1 MKKHVISAA
10 ALATFAAFTAPAY
23 AQNSV
28 TLYGLIDE
36 GFNYTNN
43 VRVNGIGKTNY
54 QLASGYAQGSRWGLR
69 GSEDLGGGLK
79 AVFVLESGFDVN
91 NGRLGQGSRM
101 FGRQAYVGLS
111 ESRFGTL
118 TFGRQYDA
126 LVDYLA
132 PLTAN
137 GNWGGT
143 LFSHPFDNDNT
154 DNSFRVN
161 NTVKYASPDWNGLQV
176 GGTYSFSN
184 STGFST
190 NRQYSIGAQYSLAGL
205 QVAAAYLQANSP
217 GNGNAGAIAADDA
230 NFVAD
235 RLRIF
240 GGGINYTFG
249 PATVGFVYTKTDVKN
264 PVSTVYLPTATFSG
278 LGLTATKFQNFEIN
292 GKYQLTSDFFVG
304 AQYVYTDGK
313 FDAATG
319 SIKPKYHTVGLM
331 ADYSLSKRT
340 DVYLQGA
347 WQKVAGD
354 RTGTAADGGYVVG
367 TDGPSSSSNQFA
379 VRAAIRHKF

>member
-1 MKKHVISAA
+1 MRKHVIPAA
-10 ALATFAAFTAPAY
+10 ALLALAAPAF
-23 AQNSV
+23 AQSGV
-28 TLYGLIDE
+28 MLYGLIDE
-36 GFNYTNN
+36 GINYTDN
-43 VRVNGIGKTNY
+43 VSVNGAGHANY
-54 QLASGYAQGSRWGLR
+54 QLASGFVQGSRWGLR
-69 GSEDLGGGLK
+69 GAEDLGGGLK
-79 AVFVLESGFDVN
+79 AIFTLESGFDVN
-91 NGRLGQGSRM
+91 TGHLGEGGRM
-101 FGRQAYVGLS
+101 FGRQAFVGLTHAQY
-111 ESRFGTL
+111 GAL
-118 TFGRQYDA
+118 TFGRQYDS

-161 NTVKYASPDWNGLQV
+161 NTVKYASPDWNGLSF

-184 STGFST
+184 GTNFAN
-190 NRQYSIGAQYSLAGL
+190 NRQYSVGAQYSLAGL
-205 QVAAAYLQANSP
+205 QVAAAYLQANNA
-217 GNGNAGAIAADDA
+217 GNGAAGAIASDDA
-230 NFVAD
+230 NFTAA

-249 PATVGFVYTKTDVKN
+249 AATLGFVYTKMDAKN
-264 PVSTVYLPTATFSG
+264 PVSTVFLPVSTFSG
-278 LGLTATKFQNFEIN
+278 LGLTATKFDNFEVD
-292 GKYQLTSDFFVG
+292 GKYQLTPDFFVG

-313 FDAATG
+313 FDAANG

-331 ADYSLSKRT
+331 ADYNLSKRT

-347 WQKVAGD
+347 WQRVTGD
-354 RTGTAADGGYVVG
+354 KTGTVADGGYVVG
-367 TDGPSSSSNQFA
+367 TDGPSSSPNQFA